1 MSRLRAASR
10 LRESIDRLLG
20 TLRARRAD
28 ADLHAELQSHLA
40 FAAEAGR
47 RDRVAVTQAMDA
59 LRDRRGLPWLH
70 ALSTDVVFGWRQLV
84 ARPVVT
90 AAAVLSLG
98 LAIGAT
104 SAAFRLVDAVL
115 LRPLPIAAPERL
127 AFAVTWFV
135 DAQQRFDY
143 YDSWDYPTYT
153 RYVAMVGDR
162 ADLLLVGNSSPA
174 EVVPRGAQEPE
185 RVNKQFYS
193 GNVFGVFGLR
203 PAAGR
208 LFGPADDRTPG
219 GHPVA
224 VIAFDYWQRRFGG
237 DPQVVGSPL
246 RFGEQILEVIGVA
259 PEGFTGTEPGHPADV
274 FVPALMNVEPL
285 DKPGWGWFRLWVRPR
300 DGVTLASIEQ
310 LLQADQLREQR
321 EALALLPPDAPPQRI
336 AAIRSRRVELQ
347 PAGTGASA
355 PQKDFKRPL
364 FVLASLVG
372 VMLLIACVNVAN
384 LQNAQALARRREMA
398 LRVSIGA
405 GRWRLVRLMLVESAL
420 LAMCASAVGA
430 AFAWWA
436 APFVVSQLSSAED
449 PIRLALDLDWRRL
462 AFGLGLTAGVTALF
476 GTLPALRASAVAP
489 VDALKSGGRVTGH
502 RRLTHGLIGA
512 QTAFC
517 VFVVFIAVLLV
528 ATFARLAT
536 HPLGFRADHLLVAEM
551 DVAPSP
557 EGHARWV
564 SVADEVRA
572 MPGVESVALAGW
584 PLLRGNRWRADVR
597 VEGKPP
603 QPDPAY
609 FLRVSPGF
617 FATMQM
623 PLVAG
628 RDVRTGEGPPDI
640 DAQSRPRDGVAVV
653 NESFARAYFDGRS
666 PVGERVSVEVRPRIR
681 ATVEIV
687 GLVGD
692 AVYAHLRDPI
702 RPTLYVPARQTGTA
716 TLIVRTAGEPEA
728 FGTTLRRTIVQ
739 ARPDA
744 HIRLIATQMEFV
756 HRQLL
761 RERLLAKLSGF
772 VAVVA
777 LLLSAIGL
785 YGVLHHAVILQQR
798 PIGIRMALGARAGD
812 VVRQVTASLL
822 AAVAVGAGVGLGG
835 GLLFGRVLEGLL
847 FRVSTTDATSL
858 LAPLI
863 VLAVAACAAALPPAL
878 RAVRIDP
885 ARTLRAE

>member
-1 MSRLRAASR
+1 MLA
-10 LRESIDRLLG
+10 LREWLDRLLG
-20 TLRARRAD
+20 TLRLRRAD
-28 ADLHAELQSHLA
+28 ADLEAELRSHAEQ
-40 FAAEAGR
+40 AGDGYASR
-47 RDRVAVTQAMDA
+47 LAVTQSMDA
-59 LRDRRGLPWLH
+59 MRDRRGLPSLH
-70 ALSTDVVFGWRQLV
+70 ALSSDVVFAWRQLV
-84 ARPVVT
+84 AHRIVSG
-90 AAAVLSLG
+90 AAILSLG
-98 LAIGAT
+98 LAMGAT
-104 SAAFRLVDAVL
+104 TAAFRLVDAVL
-115 LRPLPIAAPERL
+115 LRPLPIAAPERV

-135 DAQQRFDY
+135 DARQRFDY

-153 RYVAMVGDR
+153 RYVALVGDR
-162 ADLLLVGNSSPA
+162 ADLLLVGSSSPT
-174 EVVPRGAQEPE
+174 EVVPPGASQPE
-185 RVNKQFYS
+185 RVNRQFYS
-193 GNVFGVFGLR
+193 GNVFGVFGLQ
-203 PAAGR
+203 PAVGR

-219 GHPVA
+219 GHPIA
-224 VIAFDYWQRRFGG
+224 VLAFDYWQRRFGG
-237 DPQVVGSPL
+237 DPQVVGRPL
-246 RFGEQILEVIGVA
+246 RFGGQILEVIGVA
-259 PEGFTGTEPGHPADV
+259 PEGFTGTEPGHAADV

-300 DGVTLASIEQ
+300 DGVTLASVER
-310 LLQADQLREQR
+310 LLQADQLRDQR

-336 AAIRSRRVELQ
+336 AAIKSRRVELQ
-347 PAGTGASA
+347 PAGSGASA
-355 PQKDFKRPL
+355 PQKDFRRPL

-405 GRWRLVRLMLVESAL
+405 DRWRLVRLMLVESAL
-420 LAMCASAVGA
+420 LAVGAAAVGT

-436 APFVVSQLSSAED
+436 APFIVSQLSTADD
-449 PIRLALDLDWRRL
+449 PIRLALGLDWRGL
-462 AFGLGLTAGVTALF
+462 AFGLGLIACVTVLF
-476 GTLPALRASAVAP
+476 GTLPALRASAVTP
-489 VDALKSGGRVTGH
+489 IDALKSGGRVTGH

-536 HPLGFRADHLLVAEM
+536 HPLGFRPERVLVAEV
-551 DVAPSP
+551 DAPPSP
-557 EGHARWV
+557 QGPARWAAV
-564 SVADEVRA
+564 VDGVRT

-584 PLLRGNRWRADVR
+584 PLLRSNRWRADVR
-597 VEGKPP
+597 AEGQPP

-609 FLRVSPGF
+609 LLNVSPGF

-623 PLVAG
+623 PLLAG
-628 RDVRTGEGPPDI
+628 RDLRAGEGRPDI

-653 NESFARAYFDGRS
+653 NESFAKAYFGGRS
-666 PVGERVSVEVRPRIR
+666 PIGERVSVEVRPRIR
-681 ATVEIV
+681 ASVDIV

-692 AVYAHLRDPI
+692 AVYATLRDPI

-716 TLIVRTAGEPEA
+716 ALLVRTAGDPEA
-728 FGTTLRRTIVQ
+728 FASALRRALGQ

-744 HIRLIATQMEFV
+744 HIRLIATQTELI

-798 PIGIRMALGARAGD
+798 PIGIRLALGAGAGH
-812 VVRQVTASLL
+812 VVRQVAGSLL
-822 AAVAVGAGVGLGG
+822 AAVAVGAGIGLGG
-835 GLLFGRVLEGLL
+835 GLLFGRILEDLL
-847 FRVSTTDATSL
+847 FRVSITDATAL
-858 LAPLI
+858 GAPLA
-863 VLAVAACAAALPPAL
+863 VLGVAAVLAALPPAL